1 MSVKNSQLRLSQLM
15 LAMVLDS
22 AVLYSKVPRPLKPF
36 SLLLQFGKNLCSG
49 STKTRPTLSRPQLFH
64 MVRDILEFNWPMQL
78 LSFSDHPSFTMFLRQ
93 PINMSQPQFSLNN
106 QMANMIYLVDWLLET
121 PGTNITI
128 SRYTLTVLLTTLLFN
143 QLIYM
148 LTIFSLIQQFMIFIL
163 RRLVSPLLEYID
175 INKSPLTRATQVFL

>member
-1 MSVKNSQLRLSQLM
+1 MNIQHFFDKETATFTYVVSDEATKKCAIIDSVLNYDAFSGRTSTTAADAVMAYVQSQGL
-15 LAMVLDS
+15 
-22 AVLYSKVPRPLKPF
+22 
-36 SLLLQFGKNLCSG
+36 
-49 STKTRPTLSRPQLFH
+49 T
-64 MVRDILEFNWPMQL
+64 
-78 LSFSDHPSFTMFLRQ
+78 
-93 PINMSQPQFSLNN
+93 
-106 QMANMIYLVDWLLET
+106 VDWLLET